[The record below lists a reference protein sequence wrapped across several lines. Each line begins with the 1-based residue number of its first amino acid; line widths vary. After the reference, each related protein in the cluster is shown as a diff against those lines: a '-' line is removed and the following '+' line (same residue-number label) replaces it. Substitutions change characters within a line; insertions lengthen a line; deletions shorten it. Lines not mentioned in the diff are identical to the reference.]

1 MIDLNPAYLEIVQ
14 RILAEHVPE
23 CEVRA
28 YGSRVTWTARDYS
41 DLDLAVVGRKPFSLR
56 RMRQLKEAFEES
68 DLPIRVDVW
77 EWHAISDGFK
87 NVIGEEYEVIHQ
99 AQTASERTDSKGIK
113 NQGGK
118 TDELLLKSLPLGV
131 PPTGWDVVRLADVT
145 SFISTGA
152 TPRGGKNVYKS
163 EGVSLIRSQNVYDHE
178 FSKNGLANIDE
189 AAAYKLRR
197 VDVQEEDVLL
207 NITGDSVARCCVVPK
222 WPLPARVNQH
232 VAIIRTSDRLNSTF
246 LQKYLSTP
254 QVKAYVLGHDSGGTR
269 KALTKAHI
277 ESFVVPLPPLP
288 EQCQIANI
296 LGTLDDKI
304 ELNRRMNET
313 LEATARAI
321 FKSWFVDF
329 DPVRAKMEGRAPVG
343 MDAETAALFPS
354 AFQDSPLGEV
364 PEGWEV
370 ATVGEDFNL
379 TMGQSPPGSTYNEN
393 GNGLPFYQGRKDF
406 GFRFPTR
413 RVYCTAPTR
422 LAKKGDTL
430 VSVRAPVGDINMAN
444 EKCCIG
450 RGVAAIRHQLGSQ
463 WYTYYAMQFLQEDF
477 RRYEAEGT
485 VFGSINK
492 TGFETLSHLRPPD
505 GIIEAFEN
513 LIYPMDQ
520 SIENN
525 ENQSKTLS
533 EIRDA
538 LLPKLLSGEISV
550 D

>member
-1 MIDLNPAYLEIVQ
+1 MIDLNPKYLETVQ
-14 RILAEHVPE
+14 RILTEHVPE

-77 EWHAISDGFK
+77 DWHTISDGFK
-87 NVIGEEYEVIHQ
+87 KAIAEEYEVIQDGKLDKETAEAESSCQSWNQ
-99 AQTASERTDSKGIK
+99 ANNGWEFVRLGNVVSINPRRALQRGKTALHVSMKDIEAFRREIASHSFKKFNGSATRFQNEDTLLARITPCLENGKTAYVNCLKADEVGHGSTEFIVLSGIE
-113 NQGGK
+113 GK
-118 TDELLLKSLPLGV
+118 TDNLFIYYLARGPRFRAFAVHSMQGTTGRQRVAPDSIGLFELSLP
-131 PPTGWDVVRLADVT
+131 P
-145 SFISTGA
+145 I
-152 TPRGGKNVYKS
+152 
-163 EGVSLIRSQNVYDHE
+163 EHQ
-178 FSKNGLANIDE
+178 
-189 AAAYKLRR
+189 RR
-197 VDVQEEDVLL
+197 
-207 NITGDSVARCCVVPK
+207 I
-222 WPLPARVNQH
+222 
-232 VAIIRTSDRLNSTF
+232 
-246 LQKYLSTP
+246 
-254 QVKAYVLGHDSGGTR
+254 
-269 KALTKAHI
+269 AH
-277 ESFVVPLPPLP
+277 
-288 EQCQIANI
+288 I

-304 ELNRRMNET
+304 EHNRQMNET
-313 LEATARAI
+313 LEATAQAI

-329 DPVRAKMEGRAPVG
+329 DPVRAKMEGQEPVG
-343 MDAETAALFPS
+343 IDAETAALFPS
-354 AFQDSPLGEV
+354 AFRDSPLGAI

-406 GFRFPTR
+406 GFRYPTR

-450 RGVAAIRHQLGSQ
+450 RGVAAIRHQSGSRS
-463 WYTYYAMQFLQEDF
+463 YTHYAMQYLQEDF

-492 TGFETLSHLRPPD
+492 AGFETLFHLRPPD
-505 GIIEAFEN
+505 GIIEAFER
-513 LIYPMDQ
+513 LICPMDQ

-525 ENQSKTLS
+525 ENQSLTLS

-538 LLPKLLSGEISV
+538 LLPKLLSGDISV
-550 D
+550 